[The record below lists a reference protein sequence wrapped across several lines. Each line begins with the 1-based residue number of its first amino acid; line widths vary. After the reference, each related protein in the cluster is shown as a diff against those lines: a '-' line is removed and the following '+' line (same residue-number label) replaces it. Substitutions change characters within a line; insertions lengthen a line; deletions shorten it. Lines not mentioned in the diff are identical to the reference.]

1 MTDRGI
7 DDYWTGRARP
17 AAGETVAPAARIR
30 AIDGVVPFEDEVG
43 APRVPTVPAALREVL
58 FGQPDAFDPP
68 MQTFAVLEAARVPG
82 LAEMLETSEL
92 DHACLFQGAAAED
105 FRDVA
110 PWIVRLDEDHVLTRR
125 LFTRGDAPWNLWDR
139 EPGLIVRS
147 RAGMDD
153 VRRHLRKFTRLP
165 DASGRWYHVRFW
177 EGRLLADLAQGPAT
191 AFLAQLLREPV
202 LEAVVAGEGYALRM
216 QGPTTAP
223 VAPPPMLDEVTLRVM
238 ARYARGHF
246 LRGLRA
252 ECLARPGMT
261 AERADAIIARL
272 LAQDVRSR
280 EALRD
285 LAAWWSTPEGWA
297 AAVSDWGGA
306 ELAASRGMPDLLRV
320 HRLRNLAAVRAGRS

>member
-1 MTDRGI
+1 
-7 DDYWTGRARP
+7 
-17 AAGETVAPAARIR
+17 
-30 AIDGVVPFEDEVG
+30 
-43 APRVPTVPAALREVL
+43 
-58 FGQPDAFDPP
+58 
-68 MQTFAVLEAARVPG
+68 
-82 LAEMLETSEL
+82 
-92 DHACLFQGAAAED
+92 
-105 FRDVA
+105 
-110 PWIVRLDEDHVLTRR
+110 
-125 LFTRGDAPWNLWDR
+125 
-139 EPGLIVRS
+139 
-147 RAGMDD
+147 
-153 VRRHLRKFTRLP
+153 
-165 DASGRWYHVRFW
+165 
-177 EGRLLADLAQGPAT
+177 
-191 AFLAQLLREPV
+191 
-202 LEAVVAGEGYALRM
+202 M